1 MSMAAAFL
9 RVLLCVSLVFSG
21 SVAAATSAMMSLQQ
35 GPPTSLQ
42 SDTADH
48 PACHGRPMAG
58 VAKVDPRPSAQP
70 GSLAGT
76 TGQSAPDCCDAGTC
90 SSACLHQ
97 AQVPLL
103 SNVFDAADGDVAAAV
118 AHVTTSHAEPALP
131 SLIRPPIG

>member
-1 MSMAAAFL
+1 MSLAAAFL

-21 SVAAATSAMMSLQQ
+21 SVTAATSAMMSLQQ
-35 GPPTSLQ
+35 GP
-42 SDTADH
+42 
-48 PACHGRPMAG
+48 
-58 VAKVDPRPSAQP
+58 SAQA

-118 AHVTTSHAEPALP
+118 VHVTSSHAEPALP
-131 SLIRPPIG
+131 SLLRPPIG